1 MLSRL
6 TYGPRPGDVARVQ
19 RMGLEAWIDEQLRPE
34 RIPDAAMQARLA
46 SFETLGLDVETLAAS
61 TSRPSSNGGSGSASE
76 ADTAGTPATGN
87 GAGDAASEMTMRDR
101 MRTLAAS
108 PAQQKDRQVLVEL
121 ESARIL
127 RAAYSERQ
135 LEEVLVDFWFNHFN
149 VFAGKGPTR
158 AYVTAFERDAIRPY
172 VLGNFRQMLEAVAS
186 SPAMLFY
193 LDNWQNSDGG
203 APQMAQRAQTPQTPQ
218 TPQMTQAPQMPQMA
232 QRAQRAQRGRQGQG
246 RRRPSGPGAAAP
258 GGQARPRMTRG
269 LNENYAR
276 ELLELHTLGVDG
288 GYTQDDVVHVARA
301 FTGWTMRPMQGAAFR
316 FAPGMHDR
324 TEKVVLGH
332 RITAGGI
339 GDGRAVLDI
348 LAAHPSTARHLATKL
363 AQKFVS
369 DTPPPALVDRAAR
382 TFLESHGDLRAVTRV
397 IVMSAE
403 FLSAEARGAKIKT
416 PFEFVVSAVRATG
429 ADLRSALPL
438 ARVLRDLGQPLYFC
452 QPPTGYDE
460 TGDTWVS
467 SGALVARMNFALELG
482 ANRLRGV
489 RLDTS
494 GSLDELRDRL
504 VADALG
510 GSVSDTTRA
519 TLAKATTPEQVVALA
534 IGSPEFQRQ

>member
-1 MLSRL
+1 MAVPKGRQAAFLALNRF
-6 TYGPRPGDVARVQ
+6 GFGARPGD
-19 RMGLEAWIDEQLRPE
+19 LEAITGDPLGALRSEARTEAVAQPSGADLVTSGE
-34 RIPDAAMQARLA
+34 AAGELVEFQTARKIARDKLAAAEAVRQQGEEPQAAPAAGDAMPGRATPAPKPMRPQQRFFRA
-46 SFETLGLDVETLAAS
+46 ETLA
-61 TSRPSSNGGSGSASE
+61 RVE
-76 ADTAGTPATGN
+76 AARA
-87 GAGDAASEMTMRDR
+87 
-101 MRTLAAS
+101 
-108 PAQQKDRQVLVEL
+108 
-121 ESARIL
+121 ARIGF
-127 RAAYSERQ
+127 AER
-135 LEEVLVDFWFNHFN
+135 LVWFWSNHFC
-149 VFAGKGPTR
+149 VSLRKGGLTSALVGP
-158 AYVTAFERDAIRPY
+158 YEREAIRPH
-172 VLGNFRQMLEAVAS
+172 VFGRFEEMLLAVERH
-186 SPAMLFY
+186 PAMLAY
-193 LDNWQNSDGG
+193 LDNARSIGPNS
-203 APQMAQRAQTPQTPQ
+203 RA
-218 TPQMTQAPQMPQMA
+218 
-232 QRAQRAQRGRQGQG
+232 GI
-246 RRRPSGPGAAAP
+246 RRDK
-258 GGQARPRMTRG
+258 G
-269 LNENYAR
+269 LNENLAR
-276 ELLELHTLGVDG
+276 ENLELHTLGVDG
-288 GYTQDDVVHVARA
+288 GYTQDDVVNVARA

-316 FAPGMHDR
+316 FVPGMHDR

-397 IVMSAE
+397 IVTSPE
-403 FLSAEARGAKIKT
+403 LLSAEARGAKIKT